1 MSRISGE
8 ESRRQPAD
16 PGLPGNVCLCVRIAV
31 AAKINMSADSV
42 TKSIVCVCL
51 VRVLGVD
58 R

>member
-1 MSRISGE
+1 MSRISRE

-16 PGLPGNVCLCVRIAV
+16 PGLPRNVCLCVRIAT

-42 TKSIVCVCL
+42 TKKYCL

-58 R
+58 G